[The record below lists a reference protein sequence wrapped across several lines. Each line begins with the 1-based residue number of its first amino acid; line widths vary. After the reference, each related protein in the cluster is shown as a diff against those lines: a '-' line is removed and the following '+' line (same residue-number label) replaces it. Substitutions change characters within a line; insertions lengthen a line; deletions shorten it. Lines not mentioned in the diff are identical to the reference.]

1 MHATERET
9 ERVQQLRVQYWQE
22 IGQVNIENLVF
33 VDETG
38 SNLSMTRRY
47 ARSRRGSRA
56 YNHAPYGRGQ
66 NVTLIGAMALRGLV
80 GEITF
85 PGATDA
91 LAFKTYVTQVLVPN
105 LWTGACVVMD
115 NLPAHKVNGI
125 REAIESVGATVIYL
139 SPYSPDFS
147 PIENCWSKVK
157 EFLRSRAAR
166 TYAQL
171 DQAITDAL
179 AAVTLQDI
187 IGWFTHCCCYVSPN

>member
-1 MHATERET
+1 VHATERDS
-9 ERVQQLRVQYWQE
+9 ERVQQLRVEYWQV
-22 IGQVNIENLVF
+22 IGAVNEDDLVF

-38 SNLSMTRRY
+38 SNLAMTRRY
-47 ARSRRGSRA
+47 ARSLKGSRA
-56 YNHAPYGRGQ
+56 YNDAPYQRGS
-66 NVTLIGAMALRGLV
+66 NLTLIGAMALRGLV

-91 LAFKTYVTQVLVPN
+91 VAFRTYVTQVLVPN

-115 NLPAHKVNGI
+115 NLPAHKVAGI
-125 REAIESVGATVIYL
+125 REAIEAVGATVVYL

-157 EFLRSRAAR
+157 EFLRARAAR

-171 DQAITDAL
+171 EQAITDAL

-187 IGWFTHCCCYVSPN
+187 IGWFTHCCCYVPPN